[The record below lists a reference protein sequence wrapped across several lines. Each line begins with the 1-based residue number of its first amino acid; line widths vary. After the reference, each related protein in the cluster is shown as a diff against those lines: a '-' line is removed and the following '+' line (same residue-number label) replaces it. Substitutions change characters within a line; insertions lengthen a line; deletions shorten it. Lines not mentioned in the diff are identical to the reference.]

1 MMTKCGQMSKMKEIF
16 LHFLLMMKIFGSQ
29 KIFVTNKKN
38 TMTFQS
44 QIQNVFI
51 ISYNPTF
58 EKEMF
63 LNYKKL

>member
-1 MMTKCGQMSKMKEIF
+1 MMTKCGQMNKMKEML
-16 LHFLLMMKIFGSQ
+16 LHFLLMMKIFESQ

-44 QIQNVFI
+44 QIQNIFI

>member
-1 MMTKCGQMSKMKEIF
+1 MMAKCGQMNKMKEMF
-16 LHFLLMMKIFGSQ
+16 LHFLLMMKIFESQ

-44 QIQNVFI
+44 QIQNIFI
-51 ISYNPTF
+51 IYYNPTF